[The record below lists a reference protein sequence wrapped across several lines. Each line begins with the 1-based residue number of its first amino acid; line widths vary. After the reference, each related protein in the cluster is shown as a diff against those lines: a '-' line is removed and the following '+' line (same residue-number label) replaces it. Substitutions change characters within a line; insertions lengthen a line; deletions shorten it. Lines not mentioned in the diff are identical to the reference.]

1 MKIAVHELSCGGI
14 YMLNMRLFLSA
25 FIAFLIVFPIA
36 MIKHAINSN
45 PKKEKA
51 ESEQLTKIAIE
62 RGHVV
67 TAKLI
72 KIQTFSATNPD
83 TINNFETLG
92 IYEYFYNGKRY
103 KYRYHDDDPEYTKT
117 LYFVDSPRKATVAR
131 ALKKESKV
139 SWPVKYLIVL
149 AVVYWIVG
157 IST

>member
-1 MKIAVHELSCGGI
+1 
-14 YMLNMRLFLSA
+14 MLNMRLFLSA
-25 FIAFLIVFPIA
+25 FIAFLIVFPIG
-36 MIKHAINSN
+36 MISVLVKVN

-51 ESEQLTKIAIE
+51 ESERLKKIAIE

-67 TAKLI
+67 TAKLV
-72 KIQTFSATNPD
+72 KIQAFSATNPF
-83 TINNFETLG
+83 TINKTETLG

-139 SWPVKYLIVL
+139 SWPVVYLIVL
-149 AVVYWIVG
+149 AVVYLIVG
-157 IST
+157 A